1 MKTKDFEKAVEASGC
16 ELLRL
21 QYQDGGNV
29 VAAYGVVCG
38 TMTYVKWDDMGRAF
52 VYVQQ
57 EGTADCVSEYNLA
70 TLPYERDSKF
80 DLGFE

>member
-16 ELLRL
+16 ELLLL
-21 QYQDGGNV
+21 QYDGGNV
-29 VAAYGVVCG
+29 AAAYGAVHG

-57 EGTADCVSEYNLA
+57 EGTEDCVSEYNLT

-80 DLGFE
+80 DLEFE